1 MTQFGLS
8 VLSLP
13 YIITL
18 FGILKYS
25 LGLDQ
30 RESLNERVLK
40 NPSTPVLDFW
50 LTPTGFC
57 IVLSQYS
64 RVILVFSDSFDFL
77 CPLSFFFCLYQWW
90 QVYLF
95 LDYFFNC
102 PPLKEGQNGMVE
114 RDGACISGYPL
125 KLSNACVL
133 LISTWYRSFYFWST
147 ILMQTKVLS

>member
-13 YIITL
+13 YIITV

-64 RVILVFSDSFDFL
+64 RGILVFSDSLDFS
-77 CPLSFFFCLYQWW
+77 LSFI
-90 QVYLF
+90 LF
-95 LDYFFNC
+95 LSLLVMAGLSVLGFF
-102 PPLKEGQNGMVE
+102 
-114 RDGACISGYPL
+114 
-125 KLSNACVL
+125 
-133 LISTWYRSFYFWST
+133 F
-147 ILMQTKVLS
+147 

>member
-1 MTQFGLS
+1 MAYS
-8 VLSLP
+8 YWVL
-13 YIITL
+13 
-18 FGILKYS
+18 
-25 LGLDQ
+25 
-30 RESLNERVLK
+30 
-40 NPSTPVLDFW
+40 
-50 LTPTGFC
+50 
-57 IVLSQYS
+57 LSQYS
-64 RVILVFSDSFDFL
+64 RVILVFSDSLDFS
-77 CPLSFFFCLYQWW
+77 LSFILFFCLYQWW

-147 ILMQTKVLS
+147 ILMQTKVLSLNHRCKCWLGNQIFVHDYSNQMQKDSLLMSLN